1 MKKRLLLVAILVLS
15 MVQLA
20 ACGSKVDTDDVKTK
34 AKPAPVVS
42 LRNPPDDSKFD
53 RVPEKVPEYVTGGPI
68 YGMTC
73 DVPSYMHRSEDAGT
87 GYLVYVDHDEN
98 PVRYV
103 SCQVTSDAWSDV
115 ELKDL
120 ADIGYED
127 VVFEDMTG
135 NDGDGYRRS
144 AHYFFVTDR
153 TNAGEHEMQVL
164 VSVTA
169 DSEASCN
176 ETLERIMRSMDFSEF
191 YFDGFAE

>member
-1 MKKRLLLVAILVLS
+1 MKKRFIAIMAALCML
-15 MVQLA
+15 QLT
-20 ACGSKVDTDDVKTK
+20 ACGSNTDADAAK
-34 AKPAPVVS
+34 AKPAPAIS
-42 LRNPPDDSKFD
+42 LRNAPDNSKFD
-53 RVPEKVPEYVTGGPI
+53 KVPKKAPEYVTGDAI

-73 DVPSYMHRSEDAGT
+73 DVPSYMHRSDDAGT
-87 GYLVYVDHDEN
+87 GYLVYVDHDGN

-103 SCQVTSDAWSDV
+103 SIQVTSDAWPDIELRDV
-115 ELKDL
+115 SEK
-120 ADIGYED
+120 GYGD
-127 VVFEDMTG
+127 AVFEDMTG

-176 ETLERIMRSMDFSEF
+176 EALENIMRSVDFSEF